1 LRRNLVFSSVGER
14 SRHRRWLSCSGARDF
29 DLWLCCFSNGE
40 GYESDAEYHFRRK
53 GSKFA
58 NFSHAFREHR
68 DEILAYKY
76 VFIVDDDIDMNG
88 DAINR
93 LFATMEEYALWE
105 AQPAYSP
112 DSQISH
118 GITVCDSRFVLRYTN
133 FCEVS
138 VFAFRTDM
146 LEKVVPLFDRVV
158 SGWGVDVVIPK
169 LLGYPRDKIAIIDS
183 IVCSH
188 PYRESELDNLIQ
200 REEHRREGLR
210 LMAEQGVRLRYRIY
224 GGVERKAG
232 SGYTRFELFKIN
244 LGYARSKK
252 RRSWNAFW
260 RFVGSTL
267 DLGAY
272 IHLKVSAL
280 YQGLA
285 RGCRIGFCKLTGRT
299 RNGEADMLLI
309 ITEEELWPPY
319 HGFLARF
326 FSLAKAIQEAGLRM
340 VLITRK
346 TRVNLQI
353 EPMLKGV
360 FDQIIYVPA
369 DRFPWNSVG
378 SYDVEPFKKA
388 TRRVV
393 EQLDPFAVI
402 VEYIWLAPCLDEV
415 GNDALKLID
424 AHGVVHVRNDF
435 VFHRKILCEKWREIE
450 LLSRADVIIAIQK
463 NDVDAFR
470 KMVPERKV
478 ILVHHHSDV
487 KKLEVAGEEE
497 TFAVIGDNHPPN
509 LHALSWF
516 LEKVWPII
524 TRERPK
530 AVFLV
535 YGRMAESAPA
545 SLAIRPVGFVHDL
558 EEAYR
563 FARVMINPIQLGTGL
578 KVKTVEALCYGKT
591 LVTTSCGADGLE
603 EGAGSAFIMED
614 DPAAFGRAVVRL
626 LGDDEA
632 RRELEDGALQFAREH
647 FSTNTAFAGLI
658 DVLNRKKEDLY
669 SAS

>member
-14 SRHRRWLSCSGARDF
+14 SRHRRWLECSGERNF

-40 GYESDAEYHFRRK
+40 GYESDAEYHFRRR
-53 GSKFA
+53 GSKLA
-58 NFSHAFREHR
+58 NFSYAFREHR
-68 DEILAYKY
+68 NEILAYKY
-76 VFIVDDDIDMNG
+76 VFIVDDDIDISC
-88 DAINR
+88 DSINR
-93 LFATMEEYALWE
+93 LFVTMEEYALWE

-112 DSQISH
+112 DSHVSH
-118 GITVCDSRFVLRYTN
+118 EITVCDSRFVLRYTN
-133 FCEVS
+133 LCEVS
-138 VFAFRTDM
+138 VFAFRTDA
-146 LEKVVPLFDRVV
+146 LEKVVHLFDRVV

-169 LLGYPRDKIAIIDS
+169 LLGHPRDKIAIIDAV
-183 IVCSH
+183 VCSH
-188 PYRESELDNLIQ
+188 PYRKSELDNLIE
-200 REEHRREGLR
+200 RKEHKREGLR
-210 LMAEQGVRLRYRIY
+210 LLAEHGVRIRYRIY
-224 GGVERKAG
+224 GGVERRAG

-252 RRSWNAFW
+252 RGSWNALW
-260 RFVGSTL
+260 RFVGSIL

-272 IHLKVSAL
+272 IHLKAGSL
-280 YQGLA
+280 YQDLA
-285 RGCRIGFCKLTGRT
+285 HGCRIGFCKLTGRARKGGPDT
-299 RNGEADMLLI
+299 LLI

-340 VLITRK
+340 VLIARE

-353 EPMLKGV
+353 EPMLKGFFEQV
-360 FDQIIYVPA
+360 IYVPA
-369 DRFPWNSVG
+369 DRFPWKSVG

-388 TRRVV
+388 TRQAVDHMD
-393 EQLDPFAVI
+393 LFAVI
-402 VEYIWLAPCLDEV
+402 VEYIWLASCLDEV
-415 GNDALKLID
+415 ENNALKLID
-424 AHGVVHVRNDF
+424 SHGVVHVRNDF

-450 LLSRADVIIAIQK
+450 LLSKADVIMAIQK

-478 ILVHHHSDV
+478 ILVHHHSDI
-487 KKLEVAGEEE
+487 KKLEMAGDEE

-509 LHALSWF
+509 LQALAWF
-516 LEKVWPII
+516 LEKVWPTI
-524 TRERPK
+524 TRERPR

-535 YGRMAESAPA
+535 YGRMAEAAPD
-545 SLAIRPVGFVHDL
+545 SSAIRTVGFVHDL

-578 KVKTVEALCYGKT
+578 KVKTVEALCYGKA

-614 DPAAFGRAVVRL
+614 DPAAFAQAVVRV

-632 RRELEDGALQFAREH
+632 RRQLEDGALQFARDH
-647 FSTNTAFAGLI
+647 FSTKTAFAELMAI
-658 DVLNRKKEDLY
+658 LNRKKEN
-669 SAS
+669 